1 MNQLAVLPIAFL
13 MKIEPDKC
21 NRFLKCFSH
30 GGVESEVPYLEVP
43 GRALEPGGGE
53 RVAVGQHLVG
63 LLEPLKHP
71 LLRTDHSLH
80 VLKGKSKN
88 KISFASYCFE
98 ENGYILLKI

>member
-1 MNQLAVLPIAFL
+1 MKPISEMLLTVGA
-13 MKIEPDKC
+13 
-21 NRFLKCFSH
+21 
-30 GGVESEVPYLEVP
+30 ESEVPYLEVP

-88 KISFASYCFE
+88 KISYASYCSE
-98 ENGYILLKI
+98 ENGYILFKI